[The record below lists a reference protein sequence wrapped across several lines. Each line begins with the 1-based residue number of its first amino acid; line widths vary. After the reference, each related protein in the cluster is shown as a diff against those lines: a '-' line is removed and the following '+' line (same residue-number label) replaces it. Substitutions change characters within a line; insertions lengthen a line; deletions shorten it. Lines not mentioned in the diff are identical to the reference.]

1 VRRVRHSQHRR
12 AVDRSKRNG
21 SGRRGAADRRDV
33 IIPLTILDVVFQV
46 RAHAEVGLKAQGPPD
61 VQRAARPKERAV
73 SKAGPAADLLRISK
87 PEANL
92 VAVEPSTLVAIRSD
106 LSVNTGTE
114 LEFCQWHVIPLMRVQ
129 RANRHHPDK
138 GS

>member
-33 IIPLTILDVVFQV
+33 IIPLTILDVVLQV
-46 RAHAEVGLKAQGPPD
+46 RANAEVGLKAQGPPD
-61 VQRAARPKERAV
+61 MKRAARSEERAV
-73 SKAGPAADLLRISK
+73 PKAGPAADLLRVSK

-92 VAVEPSTLVAIRSD
+92 VAVEPTTFVTIRSD

-114 LEFCQWHVIPLMRVQ
+114 LEL
-129 RANRHHPDK
+129 
-138 GS
+138 